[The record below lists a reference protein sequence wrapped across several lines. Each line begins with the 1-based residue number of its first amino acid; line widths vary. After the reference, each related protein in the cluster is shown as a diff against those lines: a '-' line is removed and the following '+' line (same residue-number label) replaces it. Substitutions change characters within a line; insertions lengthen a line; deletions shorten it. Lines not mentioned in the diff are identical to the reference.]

1 MLRHRLIFGT
11 TMIAACLG
19 LAGLDAWLARQSPP
33 DFAGGLG
40 AGILT
45 PLYNGGPIVLVLA
58 AVVLWAAIE
67 LGGLLRQAG
76 YRPITYWGAATAA
89 LATLSPWLA
98 SSLHY
103 PDPWKLAC
111 LALIVSLAGAVLWR
125 VGRGEVGGAIGSV
138 ASTVLITTYVGL
150 LGSFMVG
157 LRVSSPGSVG
167 AWLVLYVIMV
177 VKVTDIGA
185 YFVGSAVGRHKLAP
199 RVSPGKTW
207 EGLAGGV
214 FAAGLAAVFLAWVGG
229 IMVADGARDVW
240 PGPARAA
247 FFGIVM
253 AVTGQLGDLVES
265 LLKRDAGQKDSSC
278 SIPGFGGVL
287 DLVDSPL
294 FAAPLAWWMLT

>member
-1 MLRHRLIFGT
+1 
-11 TMIAACLG
+11 MIAACLG
-19 LAGLDAWLARQSPP
+19 LASLDAWLARQAPP

-40 AGILT
+40 ATILAT
-45 PLYNGGPIVLVLA
+45 LYNGGPIVLVLT
-58 AVVLWAAIE
+58 AIVICASVE
-67 LGGLLRQAG
+67 LGGLLRHAG

-98 SSLHY
+98 PALSNA
-103 PDPWKLAC
+103 DPWKLAC
-111 LALIVSLAGAVLWR
+111 LALVASLAGSLLWR
-125 VGRGEVGGAIGSV
+125 VGRGEVVGAIGTVS
-138 ASTVLITTYVGL
+138 STVMITTYVGL

-157 LRVSSPGSVG
+157 LRVSSPGSAG

-177 VKVTDIGA
+177 IKLADIGA

-207 EGLAGGV
+207 EGLVGGV
-214 FAAGLAAVFLAWVGG
+214 FLATLGAVVLGWAGG
-229 IMVADGARDVW
+229 IIAPDGAQDVW
-240 PGPARAA
+240 PSPVRAA

-265 LLKRDAGQKDSSC
+265 LLKRDAGQKDSGC
-278 SIPGFGGVL
+278 SIRGFGGVL